1 MADMLTSRTRLRWL
15 ATTAIVIAASSLLP
29 SAPVSANAAS
39 RWAHTAAR
47 RAAPIELKVMTFNIE
62 YGGTVI
68 SFRSIVEGVLA
79 SDADVIGLEEGFG
92 NVDRLAKAV
101 DYPYFSER
109 LQVISRYPLI
119 DPAGADGLYEFVQIA
134 PGQVVAIGNVHL
146 PAGPYSAN
154 LTLRGAARRQ
164 ILEIERRV
172 RVPAVTPSVLALAEL
187 AAQDIP
193 VFLVGDFNSPS
204 VHDWTPE
211 TVGLRP
217 QITYPVRWPVSV
229 YVEGEGFADSWREA
243 HPDPVTDP
251 GLTWPSGRPHIDD
264 GWNPGPNS
272 PQDRIDFVYASGPVQ
287 TLRSELMGE
296 PGGPGVTLSV
306 DPWGTDHRGVV
317 STFSVTPGIPPTFV
331 AVGDRLV
338 GTGDDQQVTFH
349 GTGGADERVVVIRA
363 NGDPVAPLFEGST
376 DGATDGTIAVST
388 DGWEP
393 GTYLALLLDGDQVR
407 SRTRF
412 WVSLPGAKPQ
422 VLLPARVFST
432 GESIR
437 VWWANTPGERWDWI
451 GVYQR
456 GADPNVASYLMW
468 FYTNASIQGT
478 GVLDAD
484 SEGPWPLSA
493 GKYSVYLLADDGYR
507 ILARSWFTVRD

>member
-1 MADMLTSRTRLRWL
+1 MAAMRTSRTRFCPL
-15 ATTAIVIAASSLLP
+15 ATVVLVMTASSLLS
-29 SAPVSANAAS
+29 SAPVP
-39 RWAHTAAR
+39 AH
-47 RAAPIELKVMTFNIE
+47 AAPGRATPGRATFGRGAPVELKVMTFNIE
-62 YGGTVI
+62 YGGTVV
-68 SFRSIVEGVLA
+68 SFDSIVEGVQV
-79 SDADVIGLEEGFG
+79 ADPDVVGLEEGFG

-101 DYPYFSER
+101 GYPYYNER

-119 DPAGADGLYEFVQIA
+119 DPPGADGLYLFVQIA

-146 PAGPYSAN
+146 PAGPYSPN
-154 LTLRGAARRQ
+154 LTIRGAPRSQ

-172 RVPAVTPSVLALAEL
+172 RVPAVTPSVLALSEL

-193 VFLVGDFNSPS
+193 VFLTGDFNSPS
-204 VHDWTPE
+204 LHDWTPE

-217 QITYPVRWPVSV
+217 QITYPVHWPVSAF
-229 YVEGEGFADSWREA
+229 VEKAGFVDSWRQA

-251 GLTWPSGRPHIDD
+251 GLTWPSEPDAEGY
-264 GWNPGPNS
+264 PGPNS
-272 PQDRIDFVYASGPVQ
+272 PQDRVDFVYAAGRVQ
-287 TLRSELMGE
+287 TLQSELVGE
-296 PGGPGVTLSV
+296 SGGLGVTLSV
-306 DPWGTDHRGVV
+306 DPWGTDHRAVV
-317 STFSVTPGIPPTFV
+317 STFSVTPGVPPEFV

-338 GTGDDQQVTFH
+338 GVGDDQPITFH
-349 GTGGADERVVVIRA
+349 GTGGPDESVAVIRVG
-363 NGDPVAPLFEGST
+363 GDPAAPLFEMST
-376 DGATDGTIAVST
+376 GGATDGTIAVPT

-393 GTYLALLLDGDQVR
+393 GTYVALLLDGSQVR

-422 VLLPARVFST
+422 VLLSKRVFAT

-451 GVYQR
+451 GVYER
-456 GADPNVASYLMW
+456 GADPNVASYLTW
-468 FYTNASIQGT
+468 FYTHASIQGT
-478 GVLDAD
+478 GVLDAY
-484 SEGPWPLSA
+484 SEGGWPLPP